1 MRLEASKPASFP
13 LGGKGVF
20 GLAWSGL
27 ARLGLVEGTSEVQA
41 KVVAKVQ
48 AKVVADS
55 GSACTS
61 EVVPI
66 AITSPRLARPP
77 LMYVGQ

>member
-1 MRLEASKPASFP
+1 MTFEASKPASFP

-27 ARLGLVEGTSEVQA
+27 VRLGLVEGTSELVA
-41 KVVAKVQ
+41 KVVAKVV
-48 AKVVADS
+48 AKLVPEL

-61 EVVPI
+61 ELVAI
-66 AITSPRLARPP
+66 AITSPRFEIPP
-77 LMYVGQ
+77 LI